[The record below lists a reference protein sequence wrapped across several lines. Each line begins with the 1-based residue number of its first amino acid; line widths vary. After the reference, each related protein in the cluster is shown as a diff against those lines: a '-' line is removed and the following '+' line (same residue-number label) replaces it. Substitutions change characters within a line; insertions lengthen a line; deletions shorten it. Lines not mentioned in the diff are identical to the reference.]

1 MKYLLSLILIIYSIN
16 SAEAQK
22 ANVKKQFDLAQ
33 KQTGLM
39 LHEITK
45 ADAKPGQFSPRTLE
59 DNHLILVSSKD
70 WTSGFF
76 PGVLW
81 YLYQYTADEKWLSSA
96 QDFSGKLEKEQFN
109 TGTHDLGFIM
119 YNSYGNGYRLTNNE
133 AYKNIIIQSAKS
145 LATRY
150 NPTTGVI
157 RSWDHNRDKWQ
168 YPVIIDNMMNLELL
182 FEATK
187 LSGDSSFYNIA
198 VSHANTTLKNH
209 FRPDFSSYHVVD
221 YNAEDGSVIAK
232 NTHQGYSDAS
242 AWARGQAWALYGY
255 TLCYRATKNVAYLK
269 QAEGIAGFILKN
281 LPADKVPFW
290 DYDDPKIPE
299 VPRDASAAAIT
310 ASALLELRLFSLNK
324 KQYTKA
330 AKKMLSSLAKKYSSK
345 PGGNKGFILGHSTGN
360 LPKDSEI
367 DVPLNYAD
375 YYYLEALLR
384 YQKGK

>member
-1 MKYLLSLILIIYSIN
+1 MKNLLSLILIIYSIN

-45 ADAKPGQFSPRTLE
+45 ADEKPGQFSPRTLE

-133 AYKNIIIQSAKS
+133 AYKNILIQSAKS

-255 TLCYRATKNVAYLK
+255 TLCYRATKNAAYLK

-290 DYDDPKIPE
+290 DYDDPKIP
-299 VPRDASAAAIT
+299 
-310 ASALLELRLFSLNK
+310 
-324 KQYTKA
+324 
-330 AKKMLSSLAKKYSSK
+330 
-345 PGGNKGFILGHSTGN
+345 
-360 LPKDSEI
+360 
-367 DVPLNYAD
+367 
-375 YYYLEALLR
+375 
-384 YQKGK
+384 